1 MIRENAAKYSVE
13 KMCELYGVSRSG
25 YYNWLNA
32 ASKQSKQAQEDAI
45 LLKKIESIYTAN
57 QKRYGVPR
65 IQRALREKEIRCGK
79 NRIARL
85 MRSANLFGLG
95 RRRFRNTTNSN
106 HSLPIAPN
114 LLNRDFAATLANK
127 SWVTDITYIRTIR
140 GWLYLVVIID
150 LFSRKV
156 VGWATSKRLTHRFVV
171 DAVGTAIQNRR
182 PPKGLILH
190 SDRGIQYA
198 SKKYQELL
206 TANGILCSMSRK
218 GNCWDN
224 APAESFFRTLKRE
237 LVGKTLY
244 ASHEA
249 ATLAIFEYIEVYYN
263 RKRMHST
270 IHYFTPEAYEKMS
283 MRA

>member
-1 MIRENAAKYSVE
+1 
-13 KMCELYGVSRSG
+13 MCQLYDVSRSG
-25 YYNWLNA
+25 YYDWLNA
-32 ASKQSKQAQEDAI
+32 SNKQSERAKEDATI
-45 LLKKIESIYTAN
+45 LKEIEVIYADH

-65 IQRALREKEIRCGK
+65 IHQALRDKQIRCGK
-79 NRIARL
+79 NRVSRL
-85 MRSANLFGLG
+85 MRSANLYGLG
-95 RRRFRNTTNSN
+95 KRRFRITTISQ
-106 HSLPIAPN
+106 HGLPIAPN
-114 LLNRDFAATLANK
+114 LLNREFAAPAINQR
-127 SWVTDITYIRTIR
+127 WVTDITYIRTLR

-156 VGWATSKRLTHRFVV
+156 VGWATSRRLTHRFVV
-171 DAVGTAIQNRR
+171 EAVSNAIENRR

-206 TANGILCSMSRK
+206 AANDVLCSMSRK

-237 LVGKTLY
+237 LIGKTVF
-244 ASHEA
+244 ASQEA
-249 ATLAIFEYIEVYYN
+249 ASLAIFEYIEVYYN

-270 IHYFTPEAYEKMS
+270 IQYLSPENYEKMS
-283 MRA
+283 FRA